1 MAQCN
6 PCGLEDYAMMP
17 AHIHAQDA
25 AVFAAVMLLIV
36 VVVVW
41 WDIRKERKE
50 NDRDRNK
57 TLH

>member
-1 MAQCN
+1 
-6 PCGLEDYAMMP
+6 MMP